1 MTTTRPENHE
11 LDSLIDEITTDCHH
25 EDEALTRFEAAF
37 DEDACLP
44 CAGTVIGEPVEVI
57 SIGPRNGRRELI
69 ATCQHAAQPHDIAL
83 LDLNINANPSLSR
96 LIAAYRHWLA
106 VQDGST

>member
-1 MTTTRPENHE
+1 MTTTRPENRE
-11 LDSLIDEITTDCHH
+11 LDSLIDEITTDCHD
-25 EDEALTRFEAAF
+25 EDEALTGFEAAF

-44 CAGTVIGEPVEVI
+44 CAATVIGKPVEVI
-57 SIGPRNGRRELI
+57 SIGLRNGRRELI

-83 LDLNINANPSLSR
+83 LDVNINAHPSLSR
-96 LIAAYRHWLA
+96 LIAAYRRWLA